1 MVFDRR
7 FNAASPRYL
16 GSASNA
22 QQQSDGLR
30 PPLRDYCA
38 LLTRSFLMVL
48 GIFGS
53 HYRGPCDFFTH
64 GNADGLPIRCF
75 TTRINI

>member
-22 QQQSDGLR
+22 QQQKRRAPPGALGLLR
-30 PPLRDYCA
+30 PLDPVLLNGVIQQPYHA
-38 LLTRSFLMVL
+38 LY
-48 GIFGS
+48 G
-53 HYRGPCDFFTH
+53 D
-64 GNADGLPIRCF
+64 D
-75 TTRINI
+75 

>member
-22 QQQSDGLR
+22 QQQKRRAPPAALGLLR
-30 PPLRDYCA
+30 PLDPVLLNGVRTLLPRRRPMRAAVGGWGQRRPPALRC
-38 LLTRSFLMVL
+38 
-48 GIFGS
+48 
-53 HYRGPCDFFTH
+53 
-64 GNADGLPIRCF
+64 
-75 TTRINI
+75 

>member
-22 QQQSDGLR
+22 QQQKRRAPPAALGLLR
-30 PPLRDYCA
+30 PLDPV
-38 LLTRSFLMVL
+38 LLNGARRARVQPTLMV
-48 GIFGS
+48 
-53 HYRGPCDFFTH
+53 YTM
-64 GNADGLPIRCF
+64 AYTDG
-75 TTRINI
+75 

>member
-22 QQQSDGLR
+22 QQQKRRAPPAALGLLR
-30 PPLRDYCA
+30 PLDPV
-38 LLTRSFLMVL
+38 LLNGVRRRRVQPTLILYTMA
-48 GIFGS
+48 
-53 HYRGPCDFFTH
+53 YT
-64 GNADGLPIRCF
+64 DG
-75 TTRINI
+75 

>member
-22 QQQSDGLR
+22 QQQKRRAPPGALGLLR
-30 PPLRDYCA
+30 PLDPV
-38 LLTRSFLMVL
+38 LLNGVRFHS
-48 GIFGS
+48 IEGS
-53 HYRGPCDFFTH
+53 VPSAKAPVAQLDRATDF
-64 GNADGLPIRCF
+64 
-75 TTRINI
+75 

>member
-22 QQQSDGLR
+22 QQQKRRASPAAPGLLR
-30 PPLRDYCA
+30 PLDPV
-38 LLTRSFLMVL
+38 LLNGVELNRYAVGGGAFEAV
-48 GIFGS
+48 
-53 HYRGPCDFFTH
+53 
-64 GNADGLPIRCF
+64 ADPIESR
-75 TTRINI
+75 

>member
-22 QQQSDGLR
+22 QQQKRRAPPGALGLLR
-30 PPLRDYCA
+30 PLDPV
-38 LLTRSFLMVL
+38 LLNVL
-48 GIFGS
+48 GGVAGRWRAS
-53 HYRGPCDFFTH
+53 G
-64 GNADGLPIRCF
+64 
-75 TTRINI
+75 

>member
-22 QQQSDGLR
+22 QQQKRRAPPAALGLLR
-30 PPLRDYCA
+30 PLDPV
-38 LLTRSFLMVL
+38 LLNGVRWTV
-48 GIFGS
+48 
-53 HYRGPCDFFTH
+53 
-64 GNADGLPIRCF
+64 AQ
-75 TTRINI
+75 RI